1 MKFVKRI
8 LFWGVICCLG
18 ILNCYVSHA
27 QEKYE
32 GMCGEDVRWTCSDGI
47 LIVAGKGDSSAI
59 GIFNSCSVIFDPL

>member
-1 MKFVKRI
+1 MVGIDYITFILQIAERTLEFEEGITMKFVKRI

-32 GMCGEDVRWTCSDGI
+32 GMCGEDVRWTCSD
-47 LIVAGKGDSSAI
+47 
-59 GIFNSCSVIFDPL
+59 